1 MRQAGQY
8 AIPERDA
15 LYPLAVQL
23 KGDNW
28 HVFDA
33 RTGGFSVTGFPTYH
47 EAEQHAIKQRKCYAK
62 RSLPHPESA

>member
-1 MRQAGQY
+1 MRQPGQY
-8 AIPERDA
+8 AVPEHDN

-33 RTGGFSVTGFPTYH
+33 RTGGFSEHGFETYG
-47 EAEQHAIKQRKCYAK
+47 EAEQHAVALKANDERVPIA
-62 RSLPHPESA
+62 